1 MKLYTTA
8 LAAAVTAMTFMLTG
22 CMGVSGS
29 NPEGWIDDN
38 TFRAQVTGYA
48 PEGSE
53 RKWRSEAKEAAKIV
67 GKETVMTK
75 MIGSYIESTGATE
88 NNELIGKVVKEKAA
102 GAIVGMDIVKVIEE
116 NERDKSATV
125 VVEVSSPGLKKL
137 MQERI
142 KAYFQE
148 MKGKKVGGDAAK

>member
-1 MKLYTTA
+1 MKKIITA
-8 LAAAVTAMTFMLTG
+8 VAAAAVAMSALVG
-22 CMGVSGS
+22 CMGVSSS
-29 NPEGWIDDN
+29 NPEGWINDD

-102 GAIVGMDIVKVIEE
+102 GSIVGMDIVKVIEE
-116 NERDKSATV
+116 NEKEKSCTV
-125 VVEVSSPGLKKL
+125 IVEVSSPGLKKL
-137 MQERI
+137 MQDRI
-142 KAYFQE
+142 KQYFQE